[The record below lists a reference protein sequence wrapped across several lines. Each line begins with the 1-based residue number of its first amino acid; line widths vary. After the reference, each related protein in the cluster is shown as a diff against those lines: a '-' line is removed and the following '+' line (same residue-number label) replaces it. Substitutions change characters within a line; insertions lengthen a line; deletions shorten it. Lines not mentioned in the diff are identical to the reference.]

1 MTDVFKSLTVQQV
14 EVRRDGECLLGPLD
28 FTLESQGIT
37 AILGHNG
44 AGKSL
49 LLHLIHG
56 QFAESKGKVLWNG
69 KPARSTRRTRS
80 LMFQTIPLMRRSVA
94 ANVEFPLIA
103 QGIPHTERAIRVNE
117 ALKIARLSRNPAI
130 PAASLSG
137 GEKQRMSLA
146 RALVT
151 RPQVV
156 LLDEPSASLDPAST
170 KELESSLRE
179 VANSGVKVL
188 IATHDLM
195 QARRLADDVLVFAEG
210 DLLVQQ
216 GAVTFFASTHDGPVG
231 DFLEGRL

>member
-117 ALKIARLSRNPAI
+117 ALKIARLSRTCNPRRQ
-130 PAASLSG
+130 PVRWRETTHGLG
-137 GEKQRMSLA
+137 P
-146 RALVT
+146 
-151 RPQVV
+151 RPR
-156 LLDEPSASLDPAST
+156 DPPAS
-170 KELESSLRE
+170 
-179 VANSGVKVL
+179 
-188 IATHDLM
+188 
-195 QARRLADDVLVFAEG
+195 
-210 DLLVQQ
+210 
-216 GAVTFFASTHDGPVG
+216 GAAG
-231 DFLEGRL
+231 